1 MSRDELISR
10 AGVSGSQV
18 TNMDRPVPCLSQAKE
33 PFTIFARNHT
43 AEFEA
48 VEKVHEVFLLIYVK
62 ADACRDDLREQ
73 LGELTQFDKSGL
85 RVILKVTFGEP
96 CEAYQMSIVRGEK
109 TKIGG

>member
-1 MSRDELISR
+1 
-10 AGVSGSQV
+10 
-18 TNMDRPVPCLSQAKE
+18 
-33 PFTIFARNHT
+33 
-43 AEFEA
+43 
-48 VEKVHEVFLLIYVK
+48 
-62 ADACRDDLREQ
+62 LREQ